1 MKLNDGSNHSPHH
14 PDDPHCALQPLY
26 ISMVGRLIYEFGAS
40 EGWETEIIAMM
51 QEDRGAV
58 LGSGSNG
65 TALGSKVVGGALSQI
80 KDTETRELFNALAVA
95 AEDVPVPMA
104 ALELIW
110 CSHKAV
116 RPPLAKIERMWLR
129 KRAFELLDL
138 NLLLGESTT
147 GIFMHDVVRD
157 YARSLLSPVEL
168 LQSQRKFVRLLVDTA
183 PEDGWDPTKTDEK
196 LQLFVAKSLR
206 PLMLEMCAEHPSK
219 F

>member
-1 MKLNDGSNHSPHH
+1 
-14 PDDPHCALQPLY
+14 
-26 ISMVGRLIYEFGAS
+26 MVGRLIYEFGAS

-58 LGSGSNG
+58 LGSGSSGN
-65 TALGSKVVGGALSQI
+65 ALGSTIVGGTLSQI
-80 KDTETRELFNALAVA
+80 NDTETRGLFNALAVA
-95 AEDVPVPMA
+95 AEDVPVPMS

-110 CSHKAV
+110 CSCKSMI
-116 RPPLAKIERMWLR
+116 PPLGKIERMWLR
-129 KRAFELLDL
+129 KRTFELLDL

-157 YARSLLSPVEL
+157 YARSLLGSVEL
-168 LQSQRKFVRLLVDTA
+168 LQSQRKFVRLLVDAA
-183 PEDGWDPTKTDEK
+183 PEHGWDPAKTDEK

-206 PLMLEMCAEHPSK
+206 PLMLEMCGEHPSE